1 MAVVKPFRAY
11 RYTPN
16 IIKDMTSVV
25 AQPYDKIDDEMQ
37 GKYYERSEHN
47 IVRIIKGKQ
56 FTGDSEQNNV
66 YTRAAKYLREWIKRG
81 ILIRDSKPSIYVYD
95 QEYKND
101 MGRRLTRKGFIAI
114 GKLEEYSESGVRP
127 HERTL
132 SKPKEDRFNLMKA
145 TNANFGQV
153 FMLYTDPE
161 KKIDR
166 LLDRFR
172 EKEADMKA
180 LDWQGEIHKLWK
192 VDDAET
198 IKKIEEFMKDKTLL
212 IADGHHRYETALN
225 YKRYMIEKIGKAVE
239 DAPFFYRM
247 MTFVNTEDEG
257 LTIFPTHR
265 LIFNCD
271 RDVNTFLDTLKRDF
285 FVEKIEYFPEDKF
298 EELEKLKI
306 RMRERCSK
314 EKEHVFGL
322 YLKGMS
328 SYFLLTLKNIKRM
341 DELLPDASDAYKSLD
356 VVILHKLILEEILGI
371 DAEKLKEQKNINYER
386 YLDEAVKR
394 VDANDKYQMLFILN
408 PTSIENVKGA
418 AEARER
424 MPQKSTDFY
433 PKLLTGFTINLLAKE

>member
-11 RYTPN
+11 RYAPN
-16 IIKDMTSVV
+16 IIEDMTSVV
-25 AQPYDKIDDEMQ
+25 TQPYDKIDDEMQ
-37 GKYYERSEHN
+37 VEYYKRSKYN
-47 IVRIIKGKQ
+47 IIRVIKGKR
-56 FTGDSEQNNV
+56 FTDDSEQNNV
-66 YTRAAKYLREWIKRG
+66 YTRAAKYLREWIERG
-81 ILIRDSKPSIYVYD
+81 ILIRDSKPSIYIYD
-95 QEYKND
+95 QEYKDD
-101 MGRRLTRKGFIAI
+101 MGRRLTRKGFIAL
-114 GKLEEYSESGVRP
+114 GKLEEYSESGVKP

-166 LLDRFR
+166 LLARFR
-172 EKEADMKA
+172 EEEPDMKA

-192 VDDAET
+192 VEDAEM
-198 IKKIEEFMKDKTLL
+198 IQKIEGYMKDKTLL

-225 YKRYMIEKIGKAVE
+225 YKRYMIEKIGKTVE
-239 DAPFFYRM
+239 NAPFFYRM

-271 RDVNTFLDTLKRDF
+271 RDVKTFLDTLKRDF
-285 FVEKIEYFPEDKF
+285 FIEEIQFFPEDKF
-298 EELEKLKI
+298 EELERLKM
-306 RMRERCSK
+306 RMRERHSK

-322 YLKGMS
+322 YLKGIG
-328 SYFLLTLKNIKRM
+328 SYFLLTLKNTKRM
-341 DELLPDASDAYKSLD
+341 DELIPDASDAYKSLD
-356 VVILHKLILEEILGI
+356 VVILHKLILEDILRI
-371 DAEKLKEQKNINYER
+371 DAEKLKEQMNIDYER
-386 YLDEAVKR
+386 YLDEAVRR

-408 PTSIENVKGA
+408 PARIENVKGT
-418 AEARER
+418 AEAGER